1 MNEHTTK
8 TSFGLILYP
17 ILSVQPTSVLSRVFE
32 RIRGIQKNIMTC
44 TVMLVMLI
52 MLTMQ
57 TSMVTASTS
66 KPKNTDSKKNTSKAQ
81 NSSTKKTTPK
91 KSNPKNITSKGKFG
105 NSGVVASGKTT
116 NPKSDKTQS
125 SILSATKK
133 VDSNPVKR
141 TTPKQRQEQKTPQQ
155 IAEAKSLAQRKKELN
170 TLQKNIN
177 SDRVKIDALSAKET
191 ATLQSLTKIQQHS
204 QKQRRYLDLLQEE
217 IDALQDKAST
227 AKDMSQSTSG
237 ELWKLRQRY
246 STLVKNIAMS
256 SANSLPPLMTASDND
271 HSIIVEGSLG
281 RITRNA
287 SGAMK
292 SLSSKRDSLSIAS
305 SKLMTASEMR
315 TALLT
320 LRNQEQARLDKSM
333 AYAKKQLE
341 LIRNNKKETLANLKK
356 EEQSAESVRKMIAS
370 MVTKEERLSKKGQT
384 SSSVTNAS
392 SVPTGGVFKQANL
405 PSPVGSKKIL
415 HGFGTYRNQLT
426 NTQTNNP
433 GIDIA
438 VQSGTPVCAIAEGTV
453 SHVDWL
459 PGYGSLVILDHK
471 NGFRTV
477 YANLSQTSV
486 KKGQSITNGQSIG
499 KSGESVDGEF
509 VHLEI
514 WHNRT
519 RLNPMTYLR

>member
-1 MNEHTTK
+1 MKAHNAKTIFGLTLYSQLSTPRPFVCTTALWDVSNFKVARIVSIVLSVVLSIVPSVLLASNPKSQTTNSPK
-8 TSFGLILYP
+8 TSSKARVI
-17 ILSVQPTSVLSRVFE
+17 SV
-32 RIRGIQKNIMTC
+32 
-44 TVMLVMLI
+44 
-52 MLTMQ
+52 
-57 TSMVTASTS
+57 
-66 KPKNTDSKKNTSKAQ
+66 KKNSSRDANSKGTVSKGKSG
-81 NSSTKKTTPK
+81 NSSLNVSTKKTNSKTVKAQATASSRSK
-91 KSNPKNITSKGKFG
+91 KANDNQ
-105 NSGVVASGKTT
+105 
-116 NPKSDKTQS
+116 D
-125 SILSATKK
+125 
-133 VDSNPVKR
+133 KR
-141 TTPKQRQEQKTPQQ
+141 TVTKQVKEQKTPQQ
-155 IAEAKSLAQRKKELN
+155 IAEANSLAQRKKELN
-170 TLQKNIN
+170 TLQRNIN
-177 SDRVKIDALSAKET
+177 SDRAKIDALSAKET

-246 STLVKNIAMS
+246 STLVKNIALS

-292 SLSSKRDSLSIAS
+292 NLSSKRDSLSIAS

-341 LIRNNKKETLANLKK
+341 LIRNNKKETLSNLKK
-356 EEQSAESVRKMIAS
+356 EEQSAESVRKMIAT
-370 MVTKEERLSKKGQT
+370 MVTKEERLSKKGQH
-384 SSSVTNAS
+384 SSSVAS
-392 SVPTGGVFKQANL
+392 TASTPTGGVFKQSNL

-433 GIDIA
+433 GVDIS
-438 VQSGTPVCAIAEGTV
+438 VQSGTPVSAIAEGVV

-486 KKGQSITNGQSIG
+486 KKGQAINGGQAIG

-519 RLNPMTYLR
+519 RLNPLTYLR